1 MKYKLDLKELDN
13 LENYIEILSNRN
25 EIKKEILYRLF
36 INLLN
41 ENYMQNNQDIKLKD
55 LKKCMSIIAEEKKV
69 KLKEVKKVYY
79 YDQEAYKRYTYSN
92 DYLINYGIYK
102 TFGLK
107 SIKYLSSKFL
117 KEIGYNK
124 DDLFKETNIID
135 NEKSQKILQLQ
146 YDGRI
151 KEE

>member
-1 MKYKLDLKELDN
+1 M
-13 LENYIEILSNRN
+13 
-25 EIKKEILYRLF
+25 
-36 INLLN
+36 INGKQL
-41 ENYMQNNQDIKLKD
+41 
-55 LKKCMSIIAEEKKV
+55 
-69 KLKEVKKVYY
+69 
-79 YDQEAYKRYTYSN
+79 TF
-92 DYLINYGIYK
+92 INYGIYK